1 MGCHKT
7 SVNNYQIRCC
17 VSSQDSED
25 LLYTAADTC
34 NLAYRIRVCWRWWHA
49 VLWRFSWLVHCVPS
63 VSFNASN
70 SCNISPNFHIFFIA
84 RHPYVG
90 VCLLSVEVSR
100 SYSDTPHSIGLFWT
114 SDRSVAETS
123 TWQHTTITRKIH
135 PCHRRESNPQSK
147 QENDRRH
154 TPYTAR
160 PLGSDFILISY
171 LNIKHILFS

>member
-17 VSSQDSED
+17 VLSQESED
-25 LLYTAADTC
+25 HFYTAADTC

-49 VLWRFSWLVHCVPS
+49 VLWRFSLLIHCVPS

-90 VCLLSVEVSR
+90 VCLLNVEVSR
-100 SYSDTPHSIGLFWT
+100 SHSDTPHLIGLFWRVIGP
-114 SDRSVAETS
+114 S
-123 TWQHTTITRKIH
+123 Q
-135 PCHRRESNPQSK
+135 
-147 QENDRRH
+147 
-154 TPYTAR
+154 R
-160 PLGSDFILISY
+160 PLPDNTQQTQETDIHALGGIRTNNPSKPTAADPRLRPRGHWDRPSKI
-171 LNIKHILFS
+171 